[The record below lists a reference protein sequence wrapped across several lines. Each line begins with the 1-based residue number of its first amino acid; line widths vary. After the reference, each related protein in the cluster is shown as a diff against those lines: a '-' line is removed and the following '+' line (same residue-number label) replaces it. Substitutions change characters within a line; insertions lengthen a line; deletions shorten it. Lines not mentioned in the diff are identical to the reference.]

1 MVYCQK
7 CGEQLPDDAL
17 YCSRCGQKL
26 SEPVQSE
33 PSGLE
38 ERATWRA
45 GRAEERI
52 RERIEKRREEMGPDY
67 LDGVGFGVFLIVVA
81 WVYLQFPAVFSN
93 FLRWFE
99 KWTNGPTILPLV
111 LVEPIALFFTLMGAW
126 GIVEGAIRSA
136 SGRVSK
142 GIGNIVGGFMS
153 LALAYMFR
161 AYGAGTLAPSAL
173 LPAFIIIIGAG
184 ILISALLRSLSHM

>member
-1 MVYCQK
+1 MIYCPK

-17 YCSRCGQKL
+17 YCSKCGQKL
-26 SEPVQSE
+26 SEPVQPE
-33 PSGLE
+33 PTGPA
-38 ERATWRA
+38 ERAKWRA
-45 GRAEERI
+45 ERAEERI
-52 RERIEKRREEMGPDY
+52 ERRERRREEMGPDY

-81 WVYLQFPAVFSN
+81 WTYLQFPSVFSN

-99 KWTNGPTILPLV
+99 TWTHGPTFLPLV

-142 GIGNIVGGFMS
+142 GIGDIVGGFMS

-161 AYGAGTLAPSAL
+161 SYGAGNLAPSAL
-173 LPAFIIIIGAG
+173 LPAFIIIIGAS
-184 ILISALLRSLSHM
+184 ILISALLRSISHM

>member
-1 MVYCQK
+1 MIYCPK

-26 SEPVQSE
+26 SEPVQVE
-33 PSGLE
+33 PTGPTESATR
-38 ERATWRA
+38 RAE
-45 GRAEERI
+45 RAEERI
-52 RERIEKRREEMGPDY
+52 KERIERRREEMGPDY

-81 WVYLQFPAVFSN
+81 WTYIQFPSVFSN

-99 KWTNGPTILPLV
+99 TWTNGPTILPFT

-136 SGRVSK
+136 SGRIGK

-161 AYGAGTLAPSAL
+161 SYGAGTLAPSAL
-173 LPAFIIIIGAG
+173 LPAFIIIIGAS
-184 ILISALLRSLSHM
+184 ILVSALLRSLSHM